1 MNQEILIPLVVS
13 IAAAIIAAL
22 ITYLILKSVTVKRT
36 QYDELKN
43 NFTTTLN
50 KLDTKIALE
59 KELRNTVDQLGNQ
72 LINEQDINR
81 NQESDIAALRAN
93 MHSVQARFEEEK
105 TTNQEQQTAIENSRQ
120 QIGYLKTELSKIE
133 LIKEALDEKIN
144 QQSVEFEEARKKS
157 LIEFENIANKLFDE
171 KNDKFTKQSKENI
184 EQLLHPLKE
193 NLKEFKQKVEE
204 TYDKES
210 KQRFSLEGKIKDLVS
225 LNQQISKDAINL
237 TNALK
242 GQAKT
247 QGDWGEMILENI
259 LEYSGLVKNREY
271 FIQDSYVDEAGKRK
285 QPDVKIKYPDNRYII
300 VDAKVS
306 LTAYERFAN
315 CEDAEAQ
322 KLHLAEHIKSIK
334 NHIDNLSGKEYDKF
348 DKTLDFV
355 MLFVPVE
362 PAFMTALHYD
372 PELWAYAYKK
382 SVLLIS
388 PTNLIAALKMVSD
401 IWKREQQNTNAIDI
415 AKRGEKLYEKF
426 VGFVADMQEIDK
438 HLSNANEK
446 YGAAMKKLSTGSGN
460 LIGQAEKLKRL
471 GINSKKE
478 LPEKYLLDNVELIQK
493 KESTI
498 TDG

>member
-1 MNQEILIPLVVS
+1 MNQEILIPLIIGIV
-13 IAAAIIAAL
+13 AAVIAAL
-22 ITYLILKSVTVKRT
+22 ITYLIIKSSTVKRDL
-36 QYDELKN
+36 YDELKD
-43 NFTTTLN
+43 NFAAN
-50 KLDTKIALE
+50 QNELDTKIALE
-59 KELRNTVDQLGNQ
+59 KELRSAMDQLNNK
-72 LINEQDINR
+72 LINEQDINKS
-81 NQESDIAALRAN
+81 QENDIAGLRAEMYN
-93 MHSVQARFEEEK
+93 VKERFAEEK
-105 TTNQEQQTAIENSRQ
+105 TTNEKQQTAIENSRQ
-120 QIGYLKTELSKIE
+120 QIGFLKTELSKIE
-133 LIKEALDEKIN
+133 LVKNALDEKIN
-144 QQSVEFEEARKKS
+144 EQSVEFEEARKKS
-157 LIEFENIANKLFDE
+157 LIEFENIANKLFEE
-171 KNDKFTKQSKENI
+171 KTNKFSKQSKENI
-184 EQLLHPLKE
+184 EQLLNPLKE

-210 KQRFSLEGKIKDLVS
+210 KQRFSLEGKIKDLVA
-225 LNQQISKDAINL
+225 LNQQISKDATNL

-271 FIQDSYVDEAGKRK
+271 FTQDSYVDEAGKRK
-285 QPDVKIKYPDNRYII
+285 QPDVKIKYPDDRYII
-300 VDAKVS
+300 VDSKVS

-315 CEDAEAQ
+315 CEDLEEQ
-322 KLHLAEHIKSIK
+322 KLHLAEHIKSVK

-355 MLFVPVE
+355 MLFVPIE

-372 PELWAYAYKK
+372 PELWSYAYKK
-382 SVLLIS
+382 RVLLIS

-426 VGFVADMQEIDK
+426 VGFVSDMQEIDK
-438 HLSNANEK
+438 HLGKANEK
-446 YGAAMKKLSTGSGN
+446 YGDAMKKLSSGSGN

-478 LPEKYLLDNVELIQK
+478 LPEKFLLNNSELENEAEQSI
-493 KESTI
+493 
-498 TDG
+498 